1 VKILSV
7 RQPWAWLIINGLK
20 DVENR
25 DWSTHLRGPLLIHA
39 GLQFESDAMEGILSN
54 LDATDRQR
62 FPLEKSAFQRGG
74 IVGIVNIVDVVT
86 ESQSK
91 WFEGK
96 YGWCLENARPLPFI
110 CAVLSDCLTS
120 RLRWL
125 NACNG
130 HVMILL
136 CNVYSDLL
144 NAGQVILFP
153 LNLTL

>member
-1 VKILSV
+1 MKILSV

-110 CAVLSDCLTS
+110 PLRGSLGLFNVPPEMVERVQRACDDTS
-120 RLRWL
+120 L
-125 NACNG
+125 
-130 HVMILL
+130 
-136 CNVYSDLL
+136 
-144 NAGQVILFP
+144 
-153 LNLTL
+153 